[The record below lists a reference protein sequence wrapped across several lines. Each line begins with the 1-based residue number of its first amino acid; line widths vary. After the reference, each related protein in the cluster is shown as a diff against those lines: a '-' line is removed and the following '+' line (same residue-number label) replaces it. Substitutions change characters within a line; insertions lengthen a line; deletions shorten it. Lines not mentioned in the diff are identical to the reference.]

1 MVWTP
6 YHSVNR
12 IFESAAVLLILIKQI
27 GWCWDYY
34 AIFIQVL
41 LSRHAHGRKVLIECR
56 NKILIL
62 HQFFI
67 LITSMW
73 AGIFTTNRKIHFKW
87 CADLFLIEIC
97 FKKLTLKEQKRQY
110 NRISIAAVSYGG
122 DFIWHVTRCLSIF
135 HWYFRNKQINPNK
148 LLGIFFSFHPWLRV
162 LEQYLLKGAM
172 FTLFPAANFHVEIV
186 YKVVKREQKIAF
198 NGMWMKWRETEITY
212 AIITVA
218 Q

>member
-12 IFESAAVLLILIKQI
+12 IFESVFVSLILIKQI
-27 GWCWDYY
+27 GWCLDYY

-73 AGIFTTNRKIHFKW
+73 AGLFTTNHKIHFKW

-148 LLGIFFSFHPWLRV
+148 ILGIFFSFHPWLRV
-162 LEQYLLKGAM
+162 LGCCQFSCWNRLQSGQKRTKNSIQRHVNEMAWNWDYLRHYNGSTITRFFQL
-172 FTLFPAANFHVEIV
+172 TNF
-186 YKVVKREQKIAF
+186 R
-198 NGMWMKWRETEITY
+198 
-212 AIITVA
+212 
-218 Q
+218 

>member
-12 IFESAAVLLILIKQI
+12 IFESAAVSLILIKQI
-27 GWCWDYY
+27 GWCLDYY

-73 AGIFTTNRKIHFKW
+73 AGIFTTNLKIHFKW

-97 FKKLTLKEQKRQY
+97 FKRLTLKEQKRQY

-135 HWYFRNKQINPNK
+135 HWYFWNKQINPNK
-148 LLGIFFSFHPWLRV
+148 LFLFHFHPCSVFLNSI
-162 LEQYLLKGAM
+162 
-172 FTLFPAANFHVEIV
+172 F
-186 YKVVKREQKIAF
+186 
-198 NGMWMKWRETEITY
+198 
-212 AIITVA
+212 
-218 Q
+218 